1 MALTEAEIKA
11 LQDSKVAL
19 EAEKAQ
25 LLKELGDKN
34 RLLDEQGRNVVLA
47 RKEYKKLSDMT
58 AAEKEALSAKELEL
72 QERQEKME
80 AEAEEFKKQQAEIT
94 AKEKQARVDKAIKAI
109 AGTDTAYAEKLKNNL
124 GRIKDYD
131 VAMTEEEIS
140 KVVNDGANML
150 GEARPNPVTTAL
162 NSEGGVVEGKN
173 EGAGFAE
180 TEGGKD
186 LAKSM
191 NLDIAEPPAPAK

>member
-1 MALTEAEIKA
+1 MTPEQIKE
-11 LQDSKVAL
+11 LQDKATKL

-25 LLKELGDKN
+25 LLADLAEKDKVI
-34 RLLDEQGRNVVLA
+34 EQKSKDVVGA
-47 RKEYKKLSDMT
+47 RKEYKRLADMT
-58 AAEKEALSAKELEL
+58 AEEKEALSAKEQEL
-72 QERQEKME
+72 LERQEAHDAKVAQLE
-80 AEAEEFKKQQAEIT
+80 KEQADRN

-109 AGTDTAYAEKLKNNL
+109 AGNDTAYAEKLKNNL